1 MRQKA
6 GVTSSYYCIFCGL
19 ACYIVGVGGVGSVTV
34 TDNCTALWYLWSV
47 PFVTVQGLQS
57 TLTPGH
63 W

>member
-6 GVTSSYYCIFCGL
+6 GVTSSYYCIFRGL
-19 ACYIVGVGGVGSVTV
+19 ARFIVGGVFGSVTV

-47 PFVTVQGLQS
+47 PFVTVRGLQS
-57 TLTPGH
+57 ALTPGH